1 MPNDQSIL
9 SMPAKIAKISGKSQ
23 RLNVFKNVFICVF
36 INNCIKATTT
46 TATQC
51 YTCKWRSRG
60 LPCVIASVAAGVGCA
75 EAVVLM
81 VEADWG
87 WTASEVVAVP
97 APEAPFSSV
106 LFGLTSRSTSRC
118 RKTRIF
124 SSFWKRHNI
133 RMRKVYDSTVL
144 FLSRSSPA

>member
-1 MPNDQSIL
+1 M
-9 SMPAKIAKISGKSQ
+9 
-23 RLNVFKNVFICVF
+23 
-36 INNCIKATTT
+36 
-46 TATQC
+46 
-51 YTCKWRSRG
+51 
-60 LPCVIASVAAGVGCA
+60 IASVAAGVGCA

-124 SSFWKRHNI
+124 SSFYKLNNI
-133 RMRKVYDSTVL
+133 SKYHIIAFAFIAFQTCVINRC
-144 FLSRSSPA
+144 SSSFSVTNFW